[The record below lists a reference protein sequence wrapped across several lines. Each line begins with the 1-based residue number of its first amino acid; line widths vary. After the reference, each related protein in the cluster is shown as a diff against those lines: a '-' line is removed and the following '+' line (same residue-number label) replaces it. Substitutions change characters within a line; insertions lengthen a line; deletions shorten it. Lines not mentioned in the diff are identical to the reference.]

1 MTEGLLTS
9 ETPEEKA
16 YFEGKGVVPEA
27 PVETPTEQPDKAP
40 DAAPEEKPAEAL
52 DPTAEPA
59 KEADKEP
66 DLRTVPYVALREER
80 QKRQKE
86 REERLKLEGR
96 LQIMEQ
102 EWRKSRDPAPE
113 QPKELDP
120 LAKLESVH
128 KFAEEERQRQAHEG
142 QRRALLTQYE
152 TSAREYEAE
161 QPDFRAAYDHL
172 VSSRVAE
179 LREMGHDAAT
189 AQEIAQ
195 NNELA
200 IVNLAFSQGANPA
213 ERLYKLAKLRGY
225 TPKKADAPK
234 DTAQQKLATVE
245 KGQQASKSLS
255 QAAGSATKTNS
266 LQALADM
273 SDDEFDKATVG
284 KKWENFWK

>member
-27 PVETPTEQPDKAP
+27 PVETPAEA
-40 DAAPEEKPAEAL
+40 EKPAEASAEKSAEV
-52 DPTAEPA
+52 DTEADAEP
-59 KEADKEP
+59 EQPKEP

-128 KFAEEERQRQAHEG
+128 KFAEEERLRRDTEG

-152 TSAREYEAE
+152 TAAREYEAE
-161 QPDFRAAYDHL
+161 QPDFREAYGYL
-172 VSSRVAE
+172 VSHRVAE

-200 IVNLAFSQGANPA
+200 IVNLAFSQGASPA

-225 TPKKADAPK
+225 AP
-234 DTAQQKLATVE
+234 
-245 KGQQASKSLS
+245 
-255 QAAGSATKTNS
+255 
-266 LQALADM
+266 
-273 SDDEFDKATVG
+273 
-284 KKWENFWK
+284 